1 MIPLCPGQDCS
12 SQITSL
18 YTVFIGFYTDQEGY
32 QQDVVILIE

>member
-1 MIPLCPGQDCS
+1 MIPLCPGRYNT
-12 SQITSL
+12 QITSL